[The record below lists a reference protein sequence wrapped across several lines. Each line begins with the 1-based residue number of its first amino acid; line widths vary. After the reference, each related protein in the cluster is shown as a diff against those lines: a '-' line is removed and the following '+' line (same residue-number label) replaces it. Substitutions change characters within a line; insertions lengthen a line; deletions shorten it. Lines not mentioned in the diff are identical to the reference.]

1 MIGSSRTHLVRPEP
15 VEGRLATGAEARR
28 KTPFDKLRASGRLG
42 VRLILIGWLSA
53 LALPAAAQTIPIEP
67 AKVIATFPHDTG
79 AFTEGLLWHDGALY
93 EATGESGRSSI
104 RKVDLRTGKVLQKV
118 VIPAPT
124 FGEGIVVWKDQ
135 ILSLTWKQHVGWRW
149 DLKTFR
155 KLGEFHYPGEGWSL
169 TSDGTHILMSDGS
182 DAIRVLDPTTMAE
195 LRRITVTA
203 DGKPLDNINELEWVD
218 GEILANIW
226 MTNVIARI
234 DPKTGHVTGW
244 IDLSALTA
252 KVDPKDSNAVPNGIA
267 WDARGQRLFV
277 TGKDWP
283 TLFQIALPAK

>member
-42 VRLILIGWLSA
+42 VRLVLIGWLSA

-203 DGKPLDNINELEWVD
+203 DGKPLDNINEMEWVD

>member
-203 DGKPLDNINELEWVD
+203 DGKPLDNINEMEWVD

-226 MTNVIARI
+226 LTNVIARI

-277 TGKDWP
+277 TGKNWP

>member
-203 DGKPLDNINELEWVD
+203 DGKPLDNINEMEWVD

-226 MTNVIARI
+226 LTNVIARI